1 MFDNIFDTIVSKN
14 IKNKSIENKLTLELN
29 SY

>member
-14 IKNKSIENKLTLELN
+14 IKNKSIENKLTLELY